1 MTLYCLENPIINND
15 WGCPNSMV
23 ELYGYEN
30 SKNLPLAELWMGAH
44 PKATSSIVLTNNDSK
59 PLNEWI
65 ARNPQNI
72 LGRQCAEKFFN
83 KLPFLFKVLS
93 ANSPLSIQSHPNKE
107 QALAGW
113 KKENEAQIPLTAAH
127 RNYKDDNHKPE
138 LVYAITE
145 FHALN
150 GFREYSQIVKL
161 FNLVKGANLSP
172 IINTFVSALTSQGL
186 KQFYQALMTH
196 PAPAELVNEVINN
209 IKQRLKANIDPMPL
223 KTLWQLI
230 ININNKYPGD
240 IGVLSPLLINY
251 IVLQPG
257 EAMFLNAGTLH
268 AYLKGTSLELM
279 ANSDNVLRGGLTPKH
294 VDVKELLHTT
304 MFEPKKY
311 TDLKLNT
318 TQLSKHEYSYNTSVD
333 DFQLSIILLSKN
345 TVNKVNNVYSA
356 EILFAIEG
364 KVEVLASNGYH
375 LTLKAGESCFISA
388 ENSAYQL
395 KGTGKVARAYTP
407 IVNTIA

>member
-1 MTLYCLENPIINND
+1 MTVYVLENPIINNE
-15 WGCPNSMV
+15 WGCSKSMV
-23 ELYGYEN
+23 ELYGYSN
-30 SKNLPLAELWMGAH
+30 PQNKPLAELWMGAH
-44 PKATSSIVLTNNDSK
+44 PKATSSVVLTNNDSK

-65 ARNPQNI
+65 ARNPTNI
-72 LGRQCAEKFFN
+72 LGQVCAAKFSN
-83 KLPFLFKVLS
+83 KLSFLFKVLS
-93 ANSPLSIQSHPNKE
+93 ADSPLSIQSHPNKL

-113 KKENEAQIPLTAAH
+113 EKENAEKIPLTAAH

-172 IINTFVSALTSQGL
+172 IINTFVSVFTSQGL

-209 IKQRLKANIDPMPL
+209 IKKRLKANIDPMPL

-257 EAMFLNAGTLH
+257 EAMFLDAGTLH

-304 MFEPKKY
+304 VFEPKKQS
-311 TDLKLNT
+311 DLKLNAT
-318 TQLSKHEYSYNTSVD
+318 KLNKNEHSYSTNVD
-333 DFQLSIILLSKN
+333 DFKLNIIVLSN
-345 TVNKVNNVYSA
+345 TAHKVDSVRSA
-356 EILFAIEG
+356 EILFVAEG
-364 KVEVLASNGYH
+364 NIQVLASNGCQVA
-375 LTLKAGESCFISA
+375 LKAGESCLISA
-388 ENSAYQL
+388 ENSSYQL